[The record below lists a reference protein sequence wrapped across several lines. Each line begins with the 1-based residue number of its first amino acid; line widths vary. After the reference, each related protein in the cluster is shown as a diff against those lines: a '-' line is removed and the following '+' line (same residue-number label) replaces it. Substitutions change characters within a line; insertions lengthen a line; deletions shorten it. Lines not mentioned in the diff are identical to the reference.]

1 VACSVAA
8 TSPGPCRGVL
18 THYAASVAT
27 ERLEG
32 VGRRI
37 GRLVERMRQRP
48 VVGTAII
55 GVERFLEHL
64 GFQAA
69 AATAYQSFL
78 SLFPLLILSVSFASW
93 ALDEEQRHRLAQQI
107 TDFFAL
113 APDGTKAVSE
123 ALSAV
128 SKQSLSVGLIGAA
141 LLAWTGTSAIGQVRT
156 AVERAFDV
164 ERSDP
169 LGIRGRARDLLLLPV
184 FALLI
189 LLAAATAAVHSISVE
204 IAQRIGRHSSLLG
217 WLANLAESA
226 AGPVL
231 LFVLCFLS
239 LLIAYTVL
247 PRSRPPT
254 RDRVVGALLAGAALV
269 GLLLGYAAVLNRSAR
284 LGAIYGSLASTAI
297 LLILLQFG
305 AAVLFAGAEMAQAR
319 FIRRTTP

>member
-1 VACSVAA
+1 MAA
-8 TSPGPCRGVL
+8 
-18 THYAASVAT
+18 

-37 GRLVERMRQRP
+37 GRLVERLRQRP

-55 GVERFLEHL
+55 GTERFFEHL

-78 SLFPLLILSVSFASW
+78 SLFPLLILSVSFAS
-93 ALDEEQRHRLAQQI
+93 AVLDAEQRQRLTQEI

-123 ALSAV
+123 ALNAV
-128 SKQSLSVGLIGAA
+128 SRQSVSVGLVSAL

-156 AVERAFDV
+156 GVERAFDTDRPDV
-164 ERSDP
+164 
-169 LGIRGRARDLLLLPV
+169 LGLWARVRDLLLLPI

-189 LLAAATAAVHSISVE
+189 LLAAATAAIHGISIE
-204 IAQRIGRHSSLLG
+204 IAHRLGHHSAFIG
-217 WLANLAESA
+217 WVANLAEST
-226 AGPVL
+226 AGPL
-231 LFVLCFLS
+231 LLWALCFVS

-247 PRSRPPT
+247 PRSRPPL
-254 RDRVVGALLAGAALV
+254 RDRVWGSVLAGAALV
-269 GLLLGYAAVLNRSAR
+269 GLLLGYASILSRSAR

-305 AAVLFAGAEMAQAR
+305 AAVLFAGAEVAQAR
-319 FIRRTTP
+319 LLRRTAP